1 MEQATPRKSYIKT
14 YKERL
19 RPTPAQERAL
29 DEVLWRCRD
38 LYNVALEQR
47 ITAWQLRRVS
57 ISRFEQAAELKDIRA
72 EFPEYAAIH
81 SHVLQDVLARL
92 DKTYQAFF
100 RRVQRGE
107 KAGFPRFKGSD
118 SLPLLHLHGGRQ
130 RGATG

>member
-19 RPTPAQERAL
+19 RPTPVQERAL

-57 ISRFEQAAELKDIRA
+57 IPRFEQAAELKDIRA

-100 RRVQRGE
+100 RRIREGQTP
-107 KAGFPRFKGSD
+107 GFPRFQ
-118 SLPLLHLHGGRQ
+118 GRN
-130 RGATG
+130 RFNNFT